1 MIKEV
6 ILLTRVTVAEDAGI
20 FDTKQITEQTRPLFK
35 AIIILPLAALI
46 LVLLIHLVI
55 PNQQSFTTAKYYPAL
70 LEIFLGVY
78 FILLLFSF
86 KYAALKDALTEKAPI
101 LVAAIIILEIWD
113 LVTLK
118 YQLLPLP
125 YFPGPDKVLNSL
137 VGDSGLLAI
146 STLYSLR
153 LLFTGYILGVLAGL
167 VTGILIGWYKKW
179 NYWVSP
185 LIKIIGP
192 IPATAWI
199 PIALT
204 IFPTSFWA
212 SVYLIALAVWFPV
225 TVMTSSGIENVRNS
239 YFEVART
246 LGADERYLVFKVAVP
261 AASQMIFVGLFMGM
275 GTSFLTLIVS
285 EMLGVKA
292 GLGWYITWA
301 QGWAEYSKVYASLVV
316 IAIMFSSIITLLF
329 RAKDRVL
336 VWQKGLIKW

>member
-1 MIKEV
+1 MKEV
-6 ILLTRVTVAEDAGI
+6 ILLTRSAIAEDAGI
-20 FDTKQITEQTRPLFK
+20 FDAKQVAEQTRPAFK
-35 AIIILPLAALI
+35 AIIILPLAVLI
-46 LVLLIHLVI
+46 LVLLIHLLI
-55 PNQQSFTTAKYYPAL
+55 PNQQSFTTTKYYPVL
-70 LEIFLGVY
+70 LKIFLAVY
-78 FILLLFSF
+78 FVLLLFSF
-86 KYAALKDALTEKAPI
+86 KYPVVKDTLTEKAP
-101 LVAAIIILEIWD
+101 LLAAAIIILEIWD
-113 LVTLK
+113 LLTLK

-125 YFPGPDKVLNSL
+125 YFPGPDKVLNAL

-167 VTGILIGWYKKW
+167 ATGILIGWNKKW

-225 TVMTSSGIENVRNS
+225 TVMTSSGIENVRNA